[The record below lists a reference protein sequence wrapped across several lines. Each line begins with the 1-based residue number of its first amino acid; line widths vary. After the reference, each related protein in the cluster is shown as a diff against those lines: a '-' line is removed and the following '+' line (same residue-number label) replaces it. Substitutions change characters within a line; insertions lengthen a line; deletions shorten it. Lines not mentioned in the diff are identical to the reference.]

1 MPHPDLLR
9 AMPLLRALPEEALV
23 GLPLTRI
30 ERQAGE
36 AFFQQGDPGDSAWGV
51 ITGRVK
57 IVKQSPRGRDV
68 ILEVVGAGEV
78 FAAIAVLRGVPM
90 PATAVALE
98 AAACVRIPGPAF
110 KETVSRHPDVSAKLL
125 ETVSR
130 RLLDANLAR
139 LGLATEPVEVRLAR
153 SLVRMAGKFG
163 VKRSGDNGAI
173 VFTQAFTRQNLAD
186 LSGTTVETSIRIM
199 SRWTRDGLVK
209 SDASRLTILRPEL
222 LEQIAQGGDLCDGC
236 HGCD

>member
-1 MPHPDLLR
+1 MSHPDLLFR
-9 AMPLLRALPEEALV
+9 AMPLLRALPAETLAS
-23 GLPLTRI
+23 LPVARV

-51 ITGRVK
+51 VTGRVK

-68 ILEVVGAGEV
+68 ILEVVGPGEV

-110 KETVSRHPDVSAKLL
+110 KEAVTSHPEVSAKLL
-125 ETVSR
+125 ETVSK
-130 RLLDANLAR
+130 RLLDANASR

-153 SLVRMAGKFG
+153 SLIRMAGKFG
-163 VKRSGDNGAI
+163 VRRTGEI

-199 SRWTRDGLVK
+199 SRWTRDGLVR
-209 SDASRLTILRPEL
+209 SDASRLTILRPQV
-222 LEQIAQGGDLCDGC
+222 LEQIAQGGEMCEGC
-236 HGCD
+236 GGCD